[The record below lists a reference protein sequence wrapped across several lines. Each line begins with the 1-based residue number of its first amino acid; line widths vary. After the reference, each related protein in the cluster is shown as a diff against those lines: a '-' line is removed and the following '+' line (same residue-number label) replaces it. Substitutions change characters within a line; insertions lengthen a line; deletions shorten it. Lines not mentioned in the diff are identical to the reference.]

1 MAYGLLPQDIIWPE
15 TMSPEEVKTYELITA
30 GIMALLLFFTLIK
43 ARFIEFYALERI
55 ANGFAWVTVIY
66 SVLMGLEITSE
77 RTFIEHLIFIPI
89 SVILVISSARLAI
102 ERI

>member
-1 MAYGLLPQDIIWPE
+1 MAYGLLPHDIIWPE
-15 TMSPEEVKTYELITA
+15 SMGAEEVKTYELISV
-30 GIMALLLFFTLIK
+30 GITALLLFFTLIK
-43 ARFIEFYALERI
+43 ARIIEIYALERI